1 VNDLV
6 MRTRGALWWIVSL
19 VVLLVLLGLETDFG
33 RAINRHAAPEE
44 PVAAKPVVVS
54 LLPEYTIKGGTA
66 ANTETVARTLFNPT
80 RRPAPIAVQ
89 EVAKPRMQKGQFA
102 LTGTTVAGE
111 RSLAFLKETASGGK
125 ARTVKL
131 GDTINGMVV
140 AEVKMDRVKLT
151 LADESEELVLKVASN
166 PRPTP
171 QPPGAPPPGGQPQ
184 APGLGAAGP
193 PSSANVPQEVAPSL
207 AERRRAARE
216 AAAQQQSGEVVTQPQ
231 PAGSQA
237 PAQVPPQQAAPQAG
251 AAGTV
256 AQPDNGWAAVFQRY
270 QQRRN

>member
-1 VNDLV
+1 MNDLV

-33 RAINRHAAPEE
+33 RAISRHAAPDE
-44 PVAAKPVVVS
+44 PVVAKPVVVS
-54 LLPEYTIKGGTA
+54 LLPEYVIKGGTA

-80 RRPAPIAVQ
+80 RRPAPIAAP

-111 RSLAFLKETASGGK
+111 RSLAFLKETGAGGK

-171 QPPGAPPPGGQPQ
+171 QPAGAPAAPPMAAAQ
-184 APGLGAAGP
+184 AAAGP
-193 PSSANVPQEVAPSL
+193 PSSANIPQEVAPSL

-216 AAAQQQSGEVVTQPQ
+216 AAAQQQQNDTTQPTPTGNQ
-231 PAGSQA
+231 GPPQV
-237 PAQVPPQQAAPQAG
+237 PPQQVPPQQAAPQ
-251 AAGTV
+251 AGTV